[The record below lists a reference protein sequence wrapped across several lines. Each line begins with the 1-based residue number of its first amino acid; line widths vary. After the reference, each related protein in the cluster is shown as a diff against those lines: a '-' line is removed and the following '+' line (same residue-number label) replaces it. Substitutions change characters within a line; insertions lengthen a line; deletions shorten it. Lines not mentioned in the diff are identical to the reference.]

1 MKFPRFYIKKLDI
14 FITKSFLKN
23 LMATFFICLF
33 IFIIQLLWQ
42 WIDDFVEKGLS
53 MSIVAKFFMLGSVS
67 LVSKAL
73 PLAILLAALMTFGNF
88 GEKLELLAI
97 KSAGVPLVRT
107 LVPLIV
113 CCMFFGG
120 VSFYFQNFVSP
131 LAQRE
136 LLRMMYSIKQTSP
149 ESDIVE
155 KIFYNKIDG
164 YSIYV
169 KNKNHD
175 TGVLYDV
182 TIYDMS
188 SGFEKTN
195 ILVADSA
202 VIKNTSDD
210 KFMVL
215 TMFSGE
221 QFSNLDE
228 DNINKKNTPY
238 RRESFSRKDVVI
250 ESDGGFEIKDADFLK
265 TRADGKNMMEL
276 EKDIDSLKISN
287 DSIGRDNLKYLK
299 RNNYKDNI
307 VFDRNDS
314 TLMAKDSIIW
324 MNVDSIYNTATIKT
338 KSMWKKEALRNVTSI
353 KNTYDIN
360 DKILHQLDKDLNK
373 HKIYWWEKIT
383 LSLGCLVFLIIGA
396 PLGSIVRKGGLGYP
410 IIISVATFILYY
422 IFETSGS
429 KMASEGVWKIWF
441 GSWLSTI
448 ILLPL
453 GIFFTY
459 QANKDSGIL
468 KNSSIK
474 TFFKRLFVLSEKRC
488 IPLKEV
494 IIDTPDYE
502 RCYNDLQNIYQAI
515 RLYRKNN
522 NIGHI
527 PGIRSVF
534 FNEKD
539 NTLEEVNEKLENCI
553 EELSNSRFRKIIIQ
567 LNDTPVL
574 TVGTVSSPFK
584 KRWMNIL
591 SIVVIPVALLIYL
604 RSVRFRIKLFKDLTK
619 LENKIKEINSIIIKE
634 KLININK

>member
-1 MKFPRFYIKKLDI
+1 M
-14 FITKSFLKN
+14 
-23 LMATFFICLF
+23 
-33 IFIIQLLWQ
+33 
-42 WIDDFVEKGLS
+42 
-53 MSIVAKFFMLGSVS
+53 
-67 LVSKAL
+67 
-73 PLAILLAALMTFGNF
+73 
-88 GEKLELLAI
+88 
-97 KSAGVPLVRT
+97 VP
-107 LVPLIV
+107 
-113 CCMFFGG
+113 
-120 VSFYFQNFVSP
+120 S
-131 LAQRE
+131 
-136 LLRMMYSIKQTSP
+136 
-149 ESDIVE
+149 
-155 KIFYNKIDG
+155 
-164 YSIYV
+164 
-169 KNKNHD
+169 
-175 TGVLYDV
+175 
-182 TIYDMS
+182 
-188 SGFEKTN
+188 
-195 ILVADSA
+195 
-202 VIKNTSDD
+202 
-210 KFMVL
+210 
-215 TMFSGE
+215 MFSGE

-228 DNINKKNTPY
+228 ENINKKNTPY
-238 RRESFSRKDVVI
+238 RRESFTRKDVVI
-250 ESDGGFEIKDADFLK
+250 ETDGGFEIKDADFLK

-276 EKDIDSLKISN
+276 EKDIDSLKLSN
-287 DSIGRDNLKYLK
+287 DSIGRDNLKFIK
-299 RNNYKDNI
+299 RNNYKDKV

-314 TLMAKDSIIW
+314 TLMAKDSIYR
-324 MNVDSIYNTATIKT
+324 MNVDSIYKAATIKT
-338 KSMWKKEALRNVTSI
+338 KKMWKSDALRTVTSI

-360 DKILHQLDKDLNK
+360 NKILHQLDKDLNK

-383 LSLGCLVFLIIGA
+383 LSLGCLIFLLIGA

-410 IIISVATFILYY
+410 VIISVATFILYY

-441 GSWLSTI
+441 GSWWSTM

-453 GIFFTY
+453 GLFFTY

-468 KNSSIK
+468 KNDSIK

-502 RCYNDLQNIYQAI
+502 RCYNDLQDIYQAI

-527 PGIRSVF
+527 PSIRSVF

-619 LENKIKEINSIIIKE
+619 LENRIKEINSIIIKE

>member
-1 MKFPRFYIKKLDI
+1 
-14 FITKSFLKN
+14 
-23 LMATFFICLF
+23 MATFFICLF

-107 LVPLIV
+107 LVPLVV

-202 VIKNTSDD
+202 VIENTSDD

-215 TMFSGE
+215 SMFSGE

-238 RRESFSRKDVVI
+238 RRESFIRKDVVI
-250 ESDGGFEIKDADFLK
+250 ESEGGFEIKDADFIK
-265 TRADGKNMMEL
+265 SRADGKNMMEL
-276 EKDIDSLKISN
+276 EKDIDSLKLSN

-314 TLMAKDSIIW
+314 TLMAKDSITW

-502 RCYNDLQNIYQAI
+502 RCYNDLHDIYQAI

-539 NTLEEVNEKLENCI
+539 NTLEEVNEKLEKCI

>member
-1 MKFPRFYIKKLDI
+1 MKFPRFHIKKLDL

-33 IFIIQLLWQ
+33 IFIIQLMWR
-42 WIDDFVEKGLS
+42 WVDDFVEKGLD
-53 MSIVAKFFMLGSVS
+53 MSIITKFFMLGSVS

-88 GEKLELLAI
+88 GEKLELLAM
-97 KSAGVPLVRT
+97 KSAGIPLIRT
-107 LVPLIV
+107 LVPLMV

-120 VSFYFQNFVSP
+120 ISFYFQNFVSP

-149 ESDIVE
+149 ESDIIE
-155 KIFYNKIDG
+155 RIFYNKIEG

-169 KNKNHD
+169 NRKNND

-188 SGFEKTN
+188 AGFEKTN
-195 ILVADSA
+195 ILVSDSA
-202 VIKNTSDD
+202 IIKNTADD
-210 KFMVL
+210 RFMVL
-215 TMFSGE
+215 SMFSGE

-228 DNINKKNTPY
+228 ENINKKNTPY
-238 RRESFSRKDVVI
+238 RRESFTRKDVVI
-250 ESDGGFEIKDADFLK
+250 ETDGGFEIKDADFLK

-276 EKDIDSLKISN
+276 EKDIDSLKLSN
-287 DSIGRDNLKYLK
+287 DSIGRDNLKFIK
-299 RNNYKDNI
+299 RNNYKDNV

-314 TLMAKDSIIW
+314 TLMAKDSIYL
-324 MNVDSIYNTATIKT
+324 MNVDSIYKAATIKT
-338 KSMWKKEALRNVTSI
+338 KKMWKSDALRTVTSI

-360 DKILHQLDKDLNK
+360 NKILHQLDKDLNK

-383 LSLGCLVFLIIGA
+383 LSLGCLVFLLIGA

-410 IIISVATFILYY
+410 VIISVATFILYY

-429 KMASEGVWKIWF
+429 KMAGEGVWKIWF
-441 GSWLSTI
+441 GSWLSTF

-453 GIFFTY
+453 GLFFTY

-468 KNSSIK
+468 KNDSIK
-474 TFFKRLFVLSEKRC
+474 TFFKRLFVLSEKRY

-494 IIDTPDYE
+494 IIDTPDYGK
-502 RCYNDLQNIYQAI
+502 CYNNLSDVLQTSK
-515 RLYRKNN
+515 LYRRENRL
-522 NIGHI
+522 GYI
-527 PGIRSVF
+527 PGLRYVF

-539 NTLEEVNEKLENCI
+539 NTLEKLNEKLENTI
-553 EELSNSRFRKIIIQ
+553 EELSNSKYRRIIIQ
-567 LNDTPVL
+567 LNEIPVL
-574 TVGTVSSPFK
+574 YTTGVKSPFK
-584 KRWMNIL
+584 KRWINIL
-591 SIVVIPVALLIYL
+591 SLLLLPVGMLIYL
-604 RSVRFRIKLFKDLTK
+604 NSVKNRFRLLKDLTK
-619 LENKIKEINSIIIKE
+619 LENRIGDIKDIINKE
-634 KLININK
+634 KLIN

>member
-1 MKFPRFYIKKLDI
+1 
-14 FITKSFLKN
+14 
-23 LMATFFICLF
+23 MATFFICLF

-107 LVPLIV
+107 LVPLVV

-202 VIKNTSDD
+202 VIENTSDD

-250 ESDGGFEIKDADFLK
+250 ESDGGFEIKDADFIK
-265 TRADGKNMMEL
+265 SRADGKNMMEL
-276 EKDIDSLKISN
+276 EKDIDSLKLSN

-314 TLMAKDSIIW
+314 TLMAKDSITW

-502 RCYNDLQNIYQAI
+502 RCYNDLQDIYQAI

-527 PGIRSVF
+527 PSIRSVF